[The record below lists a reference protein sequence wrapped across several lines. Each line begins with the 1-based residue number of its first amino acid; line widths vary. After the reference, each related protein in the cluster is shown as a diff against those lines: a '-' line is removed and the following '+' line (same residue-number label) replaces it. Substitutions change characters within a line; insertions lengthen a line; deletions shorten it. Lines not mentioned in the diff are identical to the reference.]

1 MKGSGSKGERVK
13 NEINFVV
20 VALSPKAVSTCNPDK
35 NKKADNFMA
44 RSRTEVMEPVGEAQF
59 FLEVLDLEP

>member
-20 VALSPKAVSTCNPDK
+20 VALSPMAVSTWNPDK
-35 NKKADNFMA
+35 KLIVA